1 LQDILANTPFQG
13 ATEVMRGTIN
23 YNIDKNFGHADPAY
37 LEQERLAI
45 EKGKAQIDPKYRAMV
60 SEKLGRKPVATE
72 PQTTHGRSELQG

>member
-1 LQDILANTPFQG
+1 MNGLANISFQG

-45 EKGKAQIDPKYRAMV
+45 EKGKAQIDPKYRAKIN
-60 SEKLGRKPVATE
+60 EKLGRKPVAE
-72 PQTTHGRSELQG
+72 SPQTTYGRSELQG